1 MVQRI
6 LWSQLMFNHTR
17 TPLIGIVGH
26 GFVGK
31 AVDYGFSQRDV
42 KKFIVDPNID
52 TTIDD
57 LTKFDPDV
65 TFVAVPTPMSD
76 DGKIDA
82 SIVTKVVK
90 ELIDKTK
97 GFVVVKST
105 VTPDIM
111 MELANLAR
119 DRIVYNPEFLTEKN
133 ANEDFINPKMHVF
146 GGDPGTCRFIEEL
159 FETCSLCRPC
169 PVFHVS
175 IAEASLIKYGINS
188 FLATKVLW
196 FNQFY
201 DTVNGHG
208 NYNRIISAIANDPRI
223 GHSHTIVPGFDGKR
237 GFGGA
242 CFPKDTKALSYF
254 DPEFSILKDVI
265 TANNKIRSTYE
276 KDSREK
282 EQNVNYD

>member
-1 MVQRI
+1 
-6 LWSQLMFNHTR
+6 MFNHNR

-42 KKFIVDPNID
+42 KKFIVDPNND
-52 TTIDD
+52 TNIDD
-57 LTKFDPDV
+57 LSKFDPDV

>member
-1 MVQRI
+1 
-6 LWSQLMFNHTR
+6 
-17 TPLIGIVGH
+17 
-26 GFVGK
+26 
-31 AVDYGFSQRDV
+31 
-42 KKFIVDPNID
+42 
-52 TTIDD
+52 
-57 LTKFDPDV
+57 
-65 TFVAVPTPMSD
+65 
-76 DGKIDA
+76 
-82 SIVTKVVK
+82 
-90 ELIDKTK
+90 
-97 GFVVVKST
+97 
-105 VTPDIM
+105 
-111 MELANLAR
+111 
-119 DRIVYNPEFLTEKN
+119 
-133 ANEDFINPKMHVF
+133 MHVF

>member
-1 MVQRI
+1 
-6 LWSQLMFNHTR
+6 MFNHNR

-42 KKFIVDPNID
+42 KKFIVDPNND
-52 TTIDD
+52 TNIDD
-57 LTKFDPDV
+57 LSKFDPDV

-159 FETCSLCRPC
+159 YETCSLCRPC

-265 TANNKIRSTYE
+265 TANNKIRSMYE

>member
-1 MVQRI
+1 
-6 LWSQLMFNHTR
+6 MFNHTR

-42 KKFIVDPNID
+42 KKFIVDPNND

-57 LTKFDPDV
+57 LSKFDPDV

-159 FETCSLCRPC
+159 FQTCSLCRPC

>member
-1 MVQRI
+1 
-6 LWSQLMFNHTR
+6 MFNHNR

-42 KKFIVDPNID
+42 KKFIVDPNND

-57 LTKFDPDV
+57 LAKFDPDV

-159 FETCSLCRPC
+159 FQTCSLCRPC